1 MTDAFGDLDLAALGR
16 ALSYPGIDP
25 RIWVSYGIV
34 DREQDD
40 QKSTVFDDD
49 YGPMVW
55 VILQPHNQR
64 VLCRVGHQVA
74 GNGESDWHPFMQAD
88 EVLVVVPEGDTRS
101 YPVIVCRLNNSF
113 DKFPK
118 RVGVQE
124 TANNDFGFR
133 RTRGPYVH
141 ECDSAITFRS
151 SGGPGKPSATF
162 GIDAL
167 GNVTIV
173 NGNMDVIQLGA
184 LGPVMK
190 TGDGLMQVALDDTKK
205 EATVVAGSAMLT
217 LSDTAASEIFCQAL
231 KLSACGNM
239 ASEHLVTLEQV
250 VNILASLLTNLTTG
264 AGMGFLVGPPGTG
277 FPTRVAALAAIS
289 GALNAIAVLP
299 ITPALPGITA
309 ALQIPK
315 PLATSAGQPMPGV
328 GCAGLLGA

>member
-1 MTDAFGDLDLAALGR
+1 MSDAFGDLDLAALGR

-40 QKSTVFDDD
+40 QKSTVFDPD

-74 GNGESDWHPFMQAD
+74 GNSESDWHPFMQAD

-113 DKFPK
+113 DKFPE

-133 RTRGPYVH
+133 RTRGPFVF
-141 ECDSAITFRS
+141 ENDSAITFRS
-151 SGGPGKPSATF
+151 SKTGSVF

-173 NGNMDVIQLGA
+173 SGNKDVFQLSA
-184 LGPVMK
+184 DGPVMK
-190 TGDGLMQVALDDTKK
+190 TGDGLMQVMLNDTKK
-205 EATVVAGSAMLT
+205 EATVVAGGAMLT
-217 LSDTAASEIFCQAL
+217 LADSGASEIFCPGL
-231 KLSACGNM
+231 KLSTAGNQ
-239 ASEHLVTLEQV
+239 ASEHLVTLEQL
-250 VNILASLLTNLTTG
+250 VNILASLLTNIVTG
-264 AGMGFLVGPPGTG
+264 APSGFLVGPPGTG
-277 FPTRVAALAAIS
+277 FSNRVAALAAIS
-289 GALNAIAVLP
+289 GALSAIAVLP
-299 ITPALPGITA
+299 ITPALPGIAA

-315 PLATSAGQPMPGV
+315 PLATPAGQPMPGV
-328 GCAGLLGA
+328 GCVGLMGA